1 MPLQMSR
8 RRQEMPA
15 RKLPPTDRVVMRRL
29 APLLPVIALAACGP
43 NETDPGKGGV
53 TVAEERALD
62 EAAEMLEQRRLPPE
76 AFETAAP
83 AEEAETPEPAEAS
96 AE

>member
-1 MPLQMSR
+1 
-8 RRQEMPA
+8 
-15 RKLPPTDRVVMRRL
+15 MRRL
-29 APLLPVIALAACGP
+29 IPLALVVPLAACGP

-62 EAAEMLEQRRLPPE
+62 EAAEMLEERRLPPE

-83 AEEAETPEPAEAS
+83 AGEETPAPAETPAE
-96 AE
+96 